1 MAETIIVL
9 DIAASK
15 TGALSILRDFYN
27 CINKNPDGN
36 RWIFVTG
43 VEAILDPPS
52 DSSISI
58 ICRSDVKASPFK
70 RLKFELAD
78 GAGFLKKYSPD
89 VVFSLQNTL
98 PKGLCTV
105 RTVLYVHQ
113 PLGYQQV
120 RNFSLL
126 KKNERHLAVYQH
138 LIAPMIDSSVRR
150 SDVTIVQTEWM
161 RKAVVKK
168 TRVKEEKV
176 VKVTPEVPDI
186 SAYMKS
192 GEWKRNEFFY
202 PAGDILYKNHDLIR
216 TAVKKLEAE
225 GYRDINVHFT
235 LETPMEREQV
245 FEMYN
250 KCTLLFPS
258 YIETFGL
265 PLAEAEQSGNPILS
279 ADTPFAREILQGY
292 SNAFFFDPFDASCL
306 AALMKDVLDGKIVPA
321 ELKAGQIQAYN
332 TDSYREIVKI
342 ITDENKN
349 I

>member
-1 MAETIIVL
+1 MAETITVL

-27 CINKNPDGN
+27 YINKNPDGN
-36 RWIFVTG
+36 RWIFITG
-43 VEAILDPPS
+43 TEGILDQPS

-58 ICRSDVKASPFK
+58 VCRSDVKSSPLK

-78 GAGFLKKYSPD
+78 GAGFLKKFSPD

-98 PKGLCTV
+98 PRGLHAK

-126 KKNERHLAVYQH
+126 KKSERHLAVYQH
-138 LIAPMIDSSVRR
+138 LIAPLINSSVRR

-161 RKAVVKK
+161 REAVVKK
-168 TRVKEEKV
+168 TRVSEDKV
-176 VKVTPEVPDI
+176 VRVRPDVPDI
-186 SAYMKS
+186 SAYMRS
-192 GEWKRNEFFY
+192 GEWKKNEFFY
-202 PAGDILYKNHDLIR
+202 PAGDILYKNHDIIR
-216 TAVKKLEAE
+216 AAEKELEAD
-225 GYRDINVHFT
+225 GYRNINVHFT
-235 LETPMEREQV
+235 LETPLTREQV
-245 FEMYN
+245 FQMYN

-265 PLAEAEQSGNPILS
+265 PLAEAEQSGNPILA
-279 ADTPFAREILQGY
+279 ADTPFAREILQKYG
-292 SNAFFFDPFDASCL
+292 NAFYFDPFNASQL
-306 AALMKDVLDGKIVPA
+306 AALMKDVLDGRIAAADPQVKQVQ
-321 ELKAGQIQAYN
+321 EYG